1 MSIQK
6 PNGEKNSQEKLNAAN
21 HMSQIAPALLDTLNE
36 HYDDF
41 RRFLERRV
49 GDKTTAE
56 DVLQNFYIR
65 VIQSKPQLRDERN
78 AIGWLYTVLRSVLID
93 QYRKD
98 AARKRGEI
106 RYAQEQIVLEHN
118 SENSEEMDNIC
129 NCARELLHELQPD
142 QAELLNRI
150 DFLEEPRKKVGADMD
165 ISQQHL
171 RVRLHR
177 ARLAIGTA
185 LKKHC
190 GACCETEYRDCFC
203 ESDCTQTEPSLF
215 KEQPTVVV

>member
-6 PNGEKNSQEKLNAAN
+6 PNKEKNSQGKLNAINVHPMA
-21 HMSQIAPALLDTLNE
+21 SALVDTLNE
-36 HYDDF
+36 HYNDF
-41 RRFLERRV
+41 GRYLEHRL
-49 GDKTTAE
+49 GDKATAE
-56 DVLQNFYIR
+56 DVLQDFYIR
-65 VIQSKPQLRDERN
+65 VIQSKTQLRDERS

-93 QYRKD
+93 HYRRD
-98 AARKRGEI
+98 AVRKRGDI
-106 RYAQEQIVLEHN
+106 RYSQEQIVLKNN
-118 SENSEEMDNIC
+118 SDNSEEIDNIC
-129 NCARELLHELQPD
+129 NCVRGLLHELQPD

-150 DFLEEPRKKVGADMD
+150 DFLQEPRKKVGADMD

-215 KEQPTVVV
+215 KVQPTVVV